1 MLQSVFPTCS
11 PFLCIA
17 NILPRFSPVLR
28 TQGNVD
34 DAYNT
39 CSFVLLQLGETIPE
53 SVAPEAA
60 KTMVEDTLKM
70 YEEAYDDDW
79 LERKME
85 GNTLRTLIK
94 IYNVMAFSSYFCKS
108 YSMVVYFTCKAVQ
121 LSLRNGICE
130 HTPLSF
136 LQFTGVVTKD
146 DNAVLC

>member
-1 MLQSVFPTCS
+1 MLQYVVSVCS

-17 NILPRFSPVLR
+17 NVLPRFSPVLR
-28 TQGNVD
+28 AQGNVD

-39 CSFVLLQLGETIPE
+39 CSFVLLQLGETIPD
-53 SVAPEAA
+53 SVTPEAA

-70 YEEAYDDDW
+70 YEEVYDDDW

-85 GNTLRTLIK
+85 DKTLLTTLQF
-94 IYNVMAFSSYFCKS
+94 YSSIAYASFYCKS
-108 YSMVVYFTCKAVQ
+108 YSMVVYFICKSVQ

-136 LQFTGVVTKD
+136 LQFTGNETND
-146 DNAVLC
+146 DDAVLC

>member
-1 MLQSVFPTCS
+1 VPQYVVSVCS

-17 NILPRFSPVLR
+17 NVLPRFSPVLR
-28 TQGNVD
+28 AQGNVD

-53 SVAPEAA
+53 SVAPEASKA
-60 KTMVEDTLKM
+60 MVEDTLKM
-70 YEEAYDDDW
+70 YEEVYDGDW

-94 IYNVMAFSSYFCKS
+94 IYNVMAFASYFCKS
-108 YSMVVYFTCKAVQ
+108 YSMLVYFTCKAVQ

-136 LQFTGVVTKD
+136 LQFTGNETND
-146 DNAVLC
+146 DDAVLC

>member
-85 GNTLRTLIK
+85 DKTLRTLIK

-108 YSMVVYFTCKAVQ
+108 YSMVVYFTCKAMQ
-121 LSLRNGICE
+121 LTLHRGLCE
-130 HTPLSF
+130 HTIITL
-136 LQFTGVVTKD
+136 LQFTSVVTKD
-146 DNAVLC
+146 ENAVQC